1 MRYMRE
7 MDKKKEVHLTDQS
20 NAFLSGAPIVCVV
33 STQETSESHGQQT
46 REYEQI
52 LVFLLV

>member
-1 MRYMRE
+1 MRE